1 MKHLQLVDKIVNE
14 LNNFRIKMISIDKVN
29 ENTGA

>member
-1 MKHLQLVDKIVNE
+1 MKHLQLVDKIVME